1 MFLDKEVG
9 EMHTPLSR
17 ETFYLCQGVRLSATC
32 GGTFAEGPL
41 STELPAAFASTAPLR
56 AEDSLLSL
64 ALLA

>member
-9 EMHTPLSR
+9 EMHTPAESGDL
-17 ETFYLCQGVRLSATC
+17 YLCQGVRLSATC

-56 AEDSLLSL
+56 ADDSLLSL
-64 ALLA
+64 ALLT